1 MSPGLLGVRGRRR
14 QRRRAIAAAV
24 QLARPSYE
32 CNFYL
37 HNFKLI
43 LRLSHAQSQQG
54 QREVR
59 GGGVGGLVEKREK
72 SDGEFVPKKD

>member
-1 MSPGLLGVRGRRR
+1 MSPGLLGRTEGDGG
-14 QRRRAIAAAV
+14 RAIAAAV

-43 LRLSHAQSQQG
+43 LRLSHAQSQKG
-54 QREVR
+54 RKGE
-59 GGGVGGLVEKREK
+59 GAKKREK